1 MTEIDNSNRS
11 RIEEIKS
18 QKKKI
23 KNTKK
28 RLELKRKETLNSLNT
43 LRNALRTFSDYKNV
57 QDQSN
62 ISRSYLKKL
71 KDSAE
76 KRLEVLG
83 IGR

>member
-28 RLELKRKETLNSLNT
+28 RLELLNQQM
-43 LRNALRTFSDYKNV
+43 V
-57 QDQSN
+57 
-62 ISRSYLKKL
+62 
-71 KDSAE
+71 
-76 KRLEVLG
+76 
-83 IGR
+83 